1 MRAAE
6 LAVVGGGAAGMFA
19 AAAAADRG
27 MRCILLERKAR
38 LGTKVLMSG
47 NGRCNFSRNLS
58 AEQMARDIGGEAGR
72 WAERALRAMPPRRI
86 AAVLESMG
94 LRTRRMRDGRLFP
107 ASGKAADVVH
117 ALGDFLRDA
126 GVAQAVNC
134 PVRGIR
140 RLKGGGF
147 EVEAEAFSVAA
158 ERVLVA
164 TGGASFPKTGS
175 TGDGQAWARELG
187 LETVPL
193 RAGLAGLEAPG
204 TVREGD
210 IGMRWEDGAA
220 RVLDEG
226 GREVFRAEGEVD
238 GERWGWGGAAVYN
251 CQRWAAKAGLER
263 FAVEVVAGDRT
274 VVLRNPKARPLKEA
288 IVTLGGV
295 SLSEVDPET
304 MEAKKVPGLHF
315 AGEVLDVDGPTGG
328 YNLSL
333 AFATGYGAVA
343 GMGRGRQFQ

>member
-1 MRAAE
+1 MRAAD

-27 MRCILLERKAR
+27 LRCVLFERKAR

-47 NGRCNFSRNLS
+47 NGRCNFTRNLT
-58 AEQMARDIGGEAGR
+58 AEAMARDIGGAAGR
-72 WAERALRAMPPRRI
+72 WAETALRAMPPRRI

-94 LRTRRMRDGRLFP
+94 LRTRRMRDGRMFP

-117 ALGDFLRDA
+117 ALGDFLREA
-126 GVAQAVNC
+126 GVAQVMNC

-140 RLKGGGF
+140 RLAGGGF
-147 EVEAEAFSVAA
+147 EVSAEAFSLEVR
-158 ERVLVA
+158 RVLVA

-193 RAGLAGLEAPG
+193 RAGLAGFEAPE
-204 TVREGD
+204 TVQDAE
-210 IGMRWEDGAA
+210 IGLRWEKGWA
-220 RVLDEG
+220 RVLDEA
-226 GREVFRAEGEVD
+226 GREVFRADGEVD

-251 CQRWAAKAGLER
+251 CQRWVAKTGLER
-263 FAVEVVAGDRT
+263 YTVEVEFIGRT
-274 VVLRNPKARPLKEA
+274 VALRNPKTRPLKEA

-295 SLSEVDPET
+295 SLDEVDPET
-304 MEAKKVPGLHF
+304 MEAKKVPGLYF

-333 AFATGYGAVA
+333 AFATGYAAVV
-343 GMGRGRQFQ
+343 GMGVG